1 LTVKSDI
8 LLSNEPLVSGDAI
21 FFTRMARQGYEI
33 GRLVQH
39 VNTGF
44 NLGMD
49 TFHPAVGSSAGE
61 VWAELASARSDVVRF
76 VPQSRPLIMSTEEQ
90 NAEEPSLSRDGKWLV
105 FIREEK
111 GKGSLLIK
119 NLKLTE
125 PAAAISSASE
135 VADSNYDVLE
145 ATFLSDDRVIFSAE
159 PGGRPML
166 FTADTVNRG
175 IAPQPFIL
183 DARYPAVSPDGVWLA
198 YSEEERG
205 SWQVS
210 TLKLSTGEKRRLT
223 NSDCNS
229 VMPTWRDDSKKL
241 IYATDCGR
249 GLGLTALAELQV
261 VR

>member
-1 LTVKSDI
+1 
-8 LLSNEPLVSGDAI
+8 
-21 FFTRMARQGYEI
+21 
-33 GRLVQH
+33 
-39 VNTGF
+39 
-44 NLGMD
+44 
-49 TFHPAVGSSAGE
+49 
-61 VWAELASARSDVVRF
+61 LASARSDIVRF
-76 VPQSRPLIMSTEEQ
+76 VPQSRPLIMSTEIQ

-111 GKGSLLIK
+111 GKGSLLIQ
-119 NLKLTE
+119 NLQLTE
-125 PAAAISSASE
+125 SVAAISSAHE
-135 VADSNYDVLE
+135 VADSHYDVLE

-166 FTADTVNRG
+166 FTAETANRG
-175 IAPQPFIL
+175 TAPQPFIL

-198 YSEEERG
+198 YSEEDQG
-205 SWQVS
+205 SWQLS

-249 GLGLTALAELQV
+249 GLGLTALAELKV